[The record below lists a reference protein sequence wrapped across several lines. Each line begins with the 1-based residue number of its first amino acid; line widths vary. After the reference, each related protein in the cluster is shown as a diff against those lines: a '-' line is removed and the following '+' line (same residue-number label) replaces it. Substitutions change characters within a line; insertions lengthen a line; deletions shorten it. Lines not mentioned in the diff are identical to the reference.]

1 MICLVCI
8 TDVLMYRCIILD
20 IVLNIKISNHKYSK
34 EVLNI
39 YLQQIKKLGKLFKVS
54 SNIII
59 LKVVENVFRII
70 PTRSKN
76 LSRS

>member
-8 TDVLMYRCIILD
+8 TDVLMYMCIILD